1 MNYCSI
7 EEAWGENLNKEKRKK
22 KKKEKRIYNTNI
34 PEYTYDSSYE
44 YGIHDENCAI
54 SDDENFSK
62 KNRHRYDMVRKA
74 RPIKKSSRKIKGGN
88 VEISYDKA
96 QKEKNM
102 YKKETKRMKKKMVNN
117 SEAMVRNSNQMGR
130 NSNQNYSRNLE
141 NMYMSDLESQNE
153 MTNINDRKNPYGEMT
168 SPSYEQE
175 DYVDMESDDYLQSQ
189 PNNMDLI
196 EGFESNQEVMDSYE
210 IDKSER
216 AGNVIDK
223 LMEEKINS
231 NNPSISSN
239 EEVNS
244 ESNNQSSDSEISD
257 TDEEK
262 TNELLTDNENTNNFK
277 KVSKKDIDY
286 RLNNLNRN
294 INMII
299 NQMNKSPFFDDD
311 SQDNI
316 HDLILFVLFGIFIIF
331 ILDSIYKLGKSS
343 SNNIL

>member
-1 MNYCSI
+1 
-7 EEAWGENLNKEKRKK
+7 
-22 KKKEKRIYNTNI
+22 
-34 PEYTYDSSYE
+34 
-44 YGIHDENCAI
+44 
-54 SDDENFSK
+54 
-62 KNRHRYDMVRKA
+62 
-74 RPIKKSSRKIKGGN
+74 
-88 VEISYDKA
+88 
-96 QKEKNM
+96 
-102 YKKETKRMKKKMVNN
+102 MVNN

-130 NSNQNYSRNLE
+130 NSNQNYSRNSE

-153 MTNINDRKNPYGEMT
+153 MTNINDRKNPYGETT
-168 SPSYEQE
+168 SLSYEQE

-189 PNNMDLI
+189 LNNMDLI
-196 EGFESNQEVMDSYE
+196 EGFENNQEEMDSYE
-210 IDKSER
+210 INKGER

-244 ESNNQSSDSEISD
+244 ELNNQSSDSEISD

-262 TNELLTDNENTNNFK
+262 PNELSSDNENTNNFK
-277 KVSKKDIDY
+277 KISKKDIDY

-299 NQMNKSPFFDDD
+299 NQMNKSHFFDDE

-331 ILDSIYKLGKSS
+331 ILDSIYKLGKVV
-343 SNNIL
+343 